1 MTRVGGSH
9 AYESA
14 EGRWVLVATVLG
26 SGIVFLDSTIVTVA
40 LPQIGRDLPSPLFGA
55 LEGQSYVY
63 YGYLLSLSA
72 LLVLAG
78 ALTDH
83 HGRRSMYLVGLV
95 GFALTSV
102 LCGLAPNMELLVVF
116 RVLQGAA
123 GALLVP
129 GSLAILTAAFHGED
143 QSRAFGVWAGASALT
158 TIVGPPVGGAL
169 VAYGSWRAA
178 FLINVPLLALAVYAT
193 LRHVVESRDEQAPG
207 RFDWLGA
214 GVVALAVG
222 GLSLGVVRA
231 GAEGWR
237 DPAAFVTLG
246 VGVLATVGFPWL
258 MARRRDPLVPLSLFR
273 SRNFSVTNVS
283 TLLVYGALYVML
295 QYFALFAIGT
305 LAYNEPAF
313 GLAAIPGDI
322 FLVVF
327 AARFGALAAR
337 HGPRVFMALGPA
349 IMGLG
354 VLWLA
359 RIPADSAAWVVKLGD
374 PSSFVPPSGYVI
386 DVLPAMVL
394 FGLGLMVM
402 VAPLTAAL
410 MASIPERHSGVASA
424 VNNAIS
430 RVGPQLAGALLFVAI
445 TASFYGALADALPG
459 TDVSSPAARERIS
472 PLNAPPSGAS
482 PELATAIR
490 EASTAAFRL
499 AMVVVA
505 ALCFA
510 GAIVN
515 ALGIRNPRVREG
527 AAPAA
532 RPEPIC
538 PPMPASGARVRQEV
552 QTSI

>member
-1 MTRVGGSH
+1 
-9 AYESA
+9 
-14 EGRWVLVATVLG
+14 
-26 SGIVFLDSTIVTVA
+26 
-40 LPQIGRDLPSPLFGA
+40 
-55 LEGQSYVY
+55 
-63 YGYLLSLSA
+63 
-72 LLVLAG
+72 
-78 ALTDH
+78 
-83 HGRRSMYLVGLV
+83 
-95 GFALTSV
+95 
-102 LCGLAPNMELLVVF
+102 MELLVVF

-143 QSRAFGVWAGASALT
+143 QGRAYGVWAGASALT